1 MKSMIHFAVREVGIQ
16 AGLHLGAGPASA
28 RAVPQ
33 IPSLLNVAEWLISD
47 RWCTWG
53 TDVTPQRLMIDSIS

>member
-16 AGLHLGAGPASA
+16 AGLHLGAGAASA

-33 IPSLLNVAEWLISD
+33 IPSLLSVAEWLISD
-47 RWCTWG
+47 RWCT
-53 TDVTPQRLMIDSIS
+53 